1 MRQIE
6 NSKEFR
12 NNILKKILFIFENEI
27 NEEKAKNI
35 ETGIYNYSIKEA
47 TNRNLIKKWENVYFV
62 QIYTD
67 RFRSLF
73 NNFKKNPNLKSDIKN
88 NKFNF
93 SELAFMAHQEMEPQ
107 RWQKLIDAKQKR
119 DKNKYEKRQITSS
132 EFTCYKC
139 KSNECTHYQM
149 QTRSAD
155 EPMTTFV
162 TCLSCGNRWKF

>member
-1 MRQIE
+1 M
-6 NSKEFR
+6 
-12 NNILKKILFIFENEI
+12 
-27 NEEKAKNI
+27 
-35 ETGIYNYSIKEA
+35 
-47 TNRNLIKKWENVYFV
+47 

-93 SELAFMAHQEMEPQ
+93 SELAFMTHQEMEPQ